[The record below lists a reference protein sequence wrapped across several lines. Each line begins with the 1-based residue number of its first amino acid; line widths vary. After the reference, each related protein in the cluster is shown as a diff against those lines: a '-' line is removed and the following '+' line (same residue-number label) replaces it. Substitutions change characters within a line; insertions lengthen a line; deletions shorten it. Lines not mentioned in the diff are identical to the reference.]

1 MLIRHSP
8 DLVSLTF
15 GVLFAAIGILL
26 LFGQLDGI
34 RLDWLIPVITVVL
47 CVLLIVLA
55 SPIGRKP
62 KPDDEP
68 SDGWTDVRELGLNT
82 PGAITRRDLD
92 GREVLFCLVDSTLY
106 AYGARCPACEA
117 DIGSATVAG
126 RSLTCPRCG
135 QAYDLIRAGRALD
148 RPDLQLTPFPLLTR
162 DGCTRVALPPRRVP
176 ADLATV

>member
-1 MLIRHSP
+1 MLTRHSP

-47 CVLLIVLA
+47 GVLLIVLA

-68 SDGWTDVRELGLNT
+68 
-82 PGAITRRDLD
+82 
-92 GREVLFCLVDSTLY
+92 
-106 AYGARCPACEA
+106 A
-117 DIGSATVAG
+117 D
-126 RSLTCPRCG
+126 
-135 QAYDLIRAGRALD
+135 D
-148 RPDLQLTPFPLLTR
+148 
-162 DGCTRVALPPRRVP
+162 
-176 ADLATV
+176 

>member
-1 MLIRHSP
+1 MLIRHPP

-47 CVLLIVLA
+47 GVLLIVLA

-68 SDGWTDVRELGLNT
+68 TDG
-82 PGAITRRDLD
+82 
-92 GREVLFCLVDSTLY
+92 
-106 AYGARCPACEA
+106 
-117 DIGSATVAG
+117 
-126 RSLTCPRCG
+126 
-135 QAYDLIRAGRALD
+135 
-148 RPDLQLTPFPLLTR
+148 
-162 DGCTRVALPPRRVP
+162 
-176 ADLATV
+176 